1 MLKITS
7 KEDGFRRCGIEH
19 PAIPTLHE
27 DDAFTD
33 EQLEILMNEP
43 MLIVDVLEDKH
54 KPDQELRGENTP
66 EGEKEV
72 DETPATGEKREEQE
86 NPEAKEKPKTKAAK
100 SSENDEDK

>member
-7 KEDGFRRCGIEH
+7 KKDGFRRCGIEH
-19 PAIPTLHE
+19 PAVPTLHE

-33 EQLEILMNEP
+33 EQIEILMNEP
-43 MLIVDVLEDKH
+43 MLIVEVLEDKH
-54 KPDQELRGENTP
+54 KLDQDHKVKNTP

-72 DETPATGEKREEQE
+72 DETSATGEKPDEQE
-86 NPEAKEKPKTKAAK
+86 TPEAKEKPKTKAAK